1 MRKIFYIILLI
12 SICLLSGCGEK
23 KSMIGLV
30 TEVQP
35 SDIPDCVNF
44 VIRTDTGKQFGILM
58 SSTTY
63 LTSYFNEVDRDQLLD
78 GTKKDVVISIMPSG
92 RGKSMTTADGKKLK
106 TYIAASIHIT
116 SYLTDETLQLS
127 DGTDIQIWKELWSY
141 TYRFKDRTELLEV
154 SGSTVPDGVVMNN
167 GDNLYELPKS
177 AQKNILAF
185 YEKQGLLYDVT
196 KTLEQAYHSYQ
207 LLKAKRQPFNAYY
220 LSQSIYPTAS
230 SEKVMYFLTSV
241 SFPLGGGDMDEREF
255 SVAFDKETGKP
266 IKPLELFHCS
276 KEKTIDTI
284 LDLAKL
290 QDLTLIKEMR
300 EAFSLKHI
308 IFYEDNMQIVF
319 PKGSLPSEKNGLV
332 VSLDYTDSLCA
343 ILQPWAIPIQVP
355 NKNIE

>member
-12 SICLLSGCGEK
+12 SICLLSGCGK
-23 KSMIGLV
+23 KKTMIGLV

-35 SDIPDCVNF
+35 SDIPNCANF

-63 LTSYFNEVDRDQLLD
+63 LTSYFNEVDQDQLLD

-154 SGSTVPDGVVMNN
+154 SGSTVPDGVVMSN
-167 GDNLYELPKS
+167 GDNLYKLPKS

-185 YEKQGLLYDVT
+185 YEEQGLLYDVT

-207 LLKAKRQPFNAYY
+207 LLKEKRQPFNAYY

-241 SFPLGGGDMDEREF
+241 SFPLGGGDMDEHEF
-255 SVAFDKETGKP
+255 SVAFDKETGKQ

-276 KEKTIDTI
+276 KEKAIDTI

-300 EAFSLKHI
+300 EAFSLEHI

-332 VSLDYTDSLCA
+332 VSLEYSDSLCA

-355 NKNIE
+355 INNI